1 MEESEKEILF
11 SNLKEV
17 LFSVIENKRQNP
29 KTLKKLNKFKG
40 RINIGFQIE
49 KDDYFWCALIGE
61 NGNFTFSRGKL
72 DDYDLLLKVTP
83 EDLLFMVSGEN
94 STLHMVIKK
103 NEFGYRKFR
112 PGKGSDNKRH
122 LGIILKLRKIIVI

>member
-72 DDYDLLLKVTP
+72 DDYDLLIKVVP
-83 EDLLFMVSGEN
+83 EDLLFM
-94 STLHMVIKK
+94 
-103 NEFGYRKFR
+103 
-112 PGKGSDNKRH
+112 
-122 LGIILKLRKIIVI
+122 